1 MANAPDEDDG
11 ALEDASRDLAR
22 AIWQTVLL
30 GRDEHKARGL
40 LGQATRK
47 KLVDRIVELMRI
59 VRARRR

>member
-47 KLVDRIVELMRI
+47 KLVERIVELMRI
-59 VRARRR
+59 VRTRRR

>member
-11 ALEDASRDLAR
+11 RVEEASRELAR

-47 KLVDRIVELMRI
+47 RLVERILELMRA
-59 VRARRR
+59 VRPRRP